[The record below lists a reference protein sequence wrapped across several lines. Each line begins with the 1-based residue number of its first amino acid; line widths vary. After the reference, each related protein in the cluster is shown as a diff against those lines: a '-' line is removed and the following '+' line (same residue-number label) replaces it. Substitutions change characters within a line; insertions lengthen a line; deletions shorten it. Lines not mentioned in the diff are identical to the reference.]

1 VVQLPKLGAGCGIC
15 VSQAA
20 RYGGLQLAYRAS
32 SSSVSAGP
40 AGMHLEEFP
49 GHEGNVHVTRLHCF
63 SVSVTLLLR
72 QIITGEVEREA
83 DRSARRRF
91 IYLALSCT
99 SPWCLDTDRSP
110 NLSVRTCV
118 VPESLCVISERTLA
132 TNARSSPCFYTSG
145 EHTFCDRSTLR
156 RAIFI
161 FLIQRRDTIEEGWQL
176 RRAVLQLSMCL

>member
-1 VVQLPKLGAGCGIC
+1 VVQLPNLGAGCGIC

-49 GHEGNVHVTRLHCF
+49 GHEGNVHVTRLHCS

-83 DRSARRRF
+83 DLPGDAS
-91 IYLALSCT
+91 
-99 SPWCLDTDRSP
+99 
-110 NLSVRTCV
+110 
-118 VPESLCVISERTLA
+118 
-132 TNARSSPCFYTSG
+132 
-145 EHTFCDRSTLR
+145 STLPSLAPHR
-156 RAIFI
+156 GALTRIVA
-161 FLIQRRDTIEEGWQL
+161 LIS
-176 RRAVLQLSMCL
+176 AFVHVLYLSLYA